1 MIRSGI
7 GRITGRRG
15 AALRAHG
22 TPVTMRWREGIG
34 SPDPVTGAWAEM
46 GPEQSIEIRALVHSV
61 APGAHSVRLYAEVE
75 TGDIL
80 IDIDPA
86 VQVDKPGMT
95 FELDGVKYVQKP
107 IGDELAG
114 AMDVVVN
121 GQRTFRAL
129 LLRRQT

>member
-7 GRITGRRG
+7 GRIAARRG
-15 AALRAHG
+15 AALHAHG
-22 TPVTMRWREGIG
+22 TPVTMRWQEGIG

-46 GPEQSIEIRALVHSV
+46 GPEQSQVIRALVHTV
-61 APGAHSVRLYAEVE
+61 APGAHAVRLYAEVE

-86 VQVDKPGMT
+86 IPVDKPGTT
-95 FELDGVKYVQKP
+95 FEVDGIKYVQKP
-107 IGDELAG
+107 VGNELAG

-121 GQRTFRAL
+121 GIRTFRTL